1 MQRMPDTN
9 YQHLLTDTTPE
20 GVRVIT
26 LNRPEKLNAVNRVL
40 EDELPAAVDSAS
52 NDEAVRCVLITGA
65 GRGFCAGLE
74 LDPKNIGRIT
84 RPETRDEK
92 LDDLAWVG
100 RWALSLTRCKVP
112 VIAAVN
118 GPAAGAGM
126 ALTLAA
132 DIRLVSDAAVMTCG
146 YARIGLSP
154 DAGVTYFLPRLI
166 GMARA
171 TEMILTARDITA
183 EEAVACGLAAA
194 RYPADAFA
202 ASALAYATRIAQG
215 PTIGLILTKR
225 LLQQSYSHDLETQL
239 RAELT
244 AIKQCFATEDSPE
257 AIQAFREKRKPVF
270 KGR

>member
-1 MQRMPDTN
+1 MPVE
-9 YQHLLTDTTPE
+9 YQHLRTETTPE

-26 LNRPEKLNAVNRVL
+26 LNRPEKLNAVNHVL
-40 EDELPAAVDSAS
+40 EDELPAAVHDAS
-52 NDEAVRCVLITGA
+52 TDEAVRCVLITGA

-84 RPETRDEK
+84 RPETREQK

-100 RWALSLTRCKVP
+100 RWALALTQCQVP
-112 VIAAVN
+112 VVAAVN

-126 ALTLAA
+126 ALALAA
-132 DIRLVSDAAVMTCG
+132 DIRLVSEAAVMTCG

-154 DAGVTYFLPRLI
+154 DAGVTYFLPRLV

-171 TEMILTARDITA
+171 TEMILTARDIGA
-183 EEAVACGLAAA
+183 EEAVTCGLAAA
-194 RYPADAFA
+194 KYPAAEFA

-215 PTIGLILTKR
+215 PTIGLILSKR
-225 LLQQSYSHDLETQL
+225 LLQQSYANSLETQL

-244 AIKQCFATEDSPE
+244 AIKQCFLTDDSPE
-257 AIQAFREKRKPVF
+257 AIQAFREKRKPAF
-270 KGR
+270 QGK

>member
-1 MQRMPDTN
+1 MPAE
-9 YQHLLTDTTPE
+9 YQHLLTETSPE

-40 EDELPAAVDSAS
+40 EDELPAAVNEAS
-52 NDEAVRCVLITGA
+52 GDETVRCVMITGA

-74 LDPKNIGRIT
+74 LDPKNIGRIAK
-84 RPETRDEK
+84 PESRADK

-100 RWALSLTRCKVP
+100 RWALALTQCQVP

-126 ALTLAA
+126 ALSLAA
-132 DIRLVSDAAVMTCG
+132 DIRLVSEAAVMTCG

-154 DAGVTYFLPRLI
+154 DAGATYFLPRLV
-166 GMARA
+166 GLSRA
-171 TEMILTARDITA
+171 TEMILTARDIFA
-183 EEAVACGLAAA
+183 DEAVACGLAAA
-194 RYPADAFA
+194 KYPAADFA
-202 ASALAYATRIAQG
+202 VSARAYATKIAQG
-215 PTIGLILTKR
+215 PTLGLILTKR
-225 LLQQSYSHDLETQL
+225 LLLQSFTNGLETQL

-244 AIKQCFATEDSPE
+244 AIKQCFATDDSPE

-270 KGR
+270 QGK